1 MDCFLN
7 YIKQCKKIH
16 KIRCIYVDSSIIL
29 KDSRRS
35 GSYNFR
41 MMSFGNSDENIFFIV
56 SI

>member
-56 SI
+56 LI